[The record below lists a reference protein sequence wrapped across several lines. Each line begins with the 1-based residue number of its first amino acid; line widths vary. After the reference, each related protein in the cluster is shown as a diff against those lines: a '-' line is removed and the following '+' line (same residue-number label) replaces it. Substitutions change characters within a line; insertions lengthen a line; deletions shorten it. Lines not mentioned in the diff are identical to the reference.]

1 MEKKLGTSVE
11 ALCKGFP
18 SEFVTYLVYCKN
30 IRFDEKP
37 DYVYLKNLFKDLFQK
52 SNFEFDYL
60 YDWNILAQEKK
71 KENKDGTEI
80 TDAKPAVGAAMNSSI
95 PINSTQMKSTGIIGT
110 TSKDEMK
117 PEAKPLDKEVKGA
130 KKRKKIVH

>member
-71 KENKDGTEI
+71 KENKDGAEI
-80 TDAKPAVGAAMNSSI
+80 LDAKPVVGGATNINPGLPLNSSSMVK
-95 PINSTQMKSTGIIGT
+95 PNLGT
-110 TSKDEMK
+110 SSKEEMK
-117 PEAKPLDKEVKGA
+117 PEVKLLEKEVK
-130 KKRKKIVH
+130 ILIE